1 MTHSTEMITRMRE
14 QHKLCKSLYLIKKE
28 MNKRNNENLRQ
39 YKDTKKLINMSIFA
53 IPSHISILFGQFINK
68 IPIYTQI
75 STLRINYRHANHFHY
90 KCLIHHKNKL
100 YSVGDTYDDTIRIWN
115 TETHEEIGILKGH
128 ESCVKCLVI
137 CENILYSGS
146 SDCTI
151 RSWDMDTCREIA
163 VYGITCYSNFG
174 ERPSHTSSISSIAL
188 HGNKLY
194 SGSFDKTI
202 RIWNTETH
210 TQIAILKD
218 VGRVECIAVNKTKLY
233 SGGGDNT
240 IRIWNTET
248 YEEMQSLEGHIG
260 TVKCMMIHENKLYA
274 GSINWTIS
282 IWNTETHTQIA
293 ILKDVG
299 QVECIAVNENRLY
312 SVGWDKNIRVW
323 NTETYEKIA
332 TIRGHTE
339 EVACIAVDHNILYS
353 GGWDKTIRVWKV
365 NDVIRKPVILE
376 KKVIKELIKNIL
388 IRTDSDIEYAVDLW
402 CSDKKEAILKYGN
415 IRDWNTTQVNDM
427 SKLFYDKSN
436 FNDDLSRWDVSN
448 VKSMSS
454 MFDNAVKFNCDLSR
468 WDVSNVKSMSYMF
481 NNAVKFNCDL
491 SMWDVKNVETMR
503 RMFNRAR
510 NFDGNIST
518 WVLKNIYESSQIRY
532 IYEDCKIS
540 PENKIQITYISD
552 EEEDDYDD
560 SIILNS
566 HDDDPMRYENKNYY
580 YYNLLVNNNVE
591 LNIENKRQMEIK
603 EHNRLYD
610 DYDDDDYYY

>member
-28 MNKRNNENLRQ
+28 MNKRNNEKLRQ

-53 IPSHISILFGQFINK
+53 IPSHISTLFGQFINK

-75 STLRINYRHANHFHY
+75 STLRINYRHANHFHF

-100 YSVGDTYDDTIRIWN
+100 YSVGDTYDNTIRIWN

-128 ESCVKCLVI
+128 DSCVKCLVI
-137 CENILYSGS
+137 HENILYSGS
-146 SDCTI
+146 SDCSI
-151 RSWDMDTCREIA
+151 RSWDMDTCSEIA

-174 ERPSHTSSISSIAL
+174 ERPSHTSCISSIAL

-194 SGSFDKTI
+194 SASSGDKTI

-233 SGGGDNT
+233 SGSGWDNT

-260 TVKCMMIHENKLYA
+260 KVKCMMIHENKLYV
-274 GSINWTIS
+274 GSINLTIS

-299 QVECIAVNENRLY
+299 QVECIAVNENKLY
-312 SVGWDKNIRVW
+312 SGGWDKTIRVW
-323 NTETYEKIA
+323 NAETYEKIA
-332 TIRGHTE
+332 TMIGHTE
-339 EVACIAVDHNILYS
+339 VVTCLTIDNNILYS

-376 KKVIKELIKNIL
+376 KKVIKELIKNRL
-388 IRTDSDIEYAVDLW
+388 IRTDIDIEYAVDLW

-436 FNDDLSRWDVSN
+436 FNDNLS
-448 VKSMSS
+448 
-454 MFDNAVKFNCDLSR
+454 L

-481 NNAVKFNCDL
+481 HTAVKFNCDL
-491 SMWDVKNVETMR
+491 SLWDVKNVETMR
-503 RMFNRAR
+503 SMFNSAR

-610 DYDDDDYYY
+610 DYDDDDYY